1 MSRYYLSK
9 NYWININDTYQTI
22 NDKIKITR
30 YSDDDKTKILDKLN
44 IDKYKGLEKE
54 SGKIPY
60 MFDYYYDK
68 IINIDI
74 NENEYNSVESLYKI
88 FKEIQNKINISD
100 NILYKIKNID
110 VNTDN
115 IFDNDNENNNYS
127 FINPL
132 NYFIKDWNYSGKLI
146 SDDIYKTTSKYISD
160 KYLDNT
166 SNDEKKM
173 LGCEINPFDPT
184 KYSCDDLKLYIEPFG
199 SLRNIDLTIPYIT
212 PLFKTDRKCLSGFI
226 NDVFNNTFVNIKQ
239 YFPYVDIDGTLNANI
254 TLDKIY
260 NYIPLD
266 TFEIKIGNINKSN
279 IKSETIKLFDND
291 VSVVTLSKNCN
302 IPGNLFKLFTDDTKE
317 IQTYKIKE
325 QIDTLYNTSS
335 SLNTTELKFT
345 DAGKDITIKDIKN
358 NILIL
363 YSIYTKSGLDYYIS
377 HKKYGNVEEIN
388 RKIAKELL
396 YLGLF
401 TFYNYL
407 EHNIFKKIIE
417 LILKNNISTNEKNNI
432 QKYFDNTLLLLRTNT
447 VILFGYDKTSINLKN
462 NYGILRGQSKTIISD
477 KTNAKQLHLYFR
489 LENGYENSKLD
500 EGIDL
505 ENFKKRFPFNIKNS
519 NNDKEII
526 VSVYDTTTTKNAY
539 FIYNEKSTSATPSTP
554 VKITNLKY
562 KSDNNQNFDI
572 NNDIYLVYD
581 YDETGKKPDE
591 NDQLVSNLLTN
602 IKNEES
608 NVLFINKNTPPIAN
622 PTSNLINGTFSLIDI
637 AGGDIRKYS
646 YMIYNDDS
654 EIKNKTILNFMTGNE
669 NSVRDLMNNK
679 SICFGFFKLK
689 ENINAKLFDIYE
701 QYCMNVLS
709 HIDKLIIYI
718 KIIFKKMENGVNIK
732 IIKDWYNE
740 NTHDFNEIISITNT
754 NEKKNKFEKVAQKL
768 IKKYKQLITNIIK
781 YIKDIINYEYNTYI
795 LKKSSTT
802 NYNELLIMLRISRN
816 KLFLYRKI
824 INYSYLFVTKEYART
839 YDINIEIVKT
849 KNLPEKYIELINKI
863 FDNIINEQ
871 ISILKE
877 DSDTRTKSLELGIH
891 KEFVSFFKKIVDP
904 GFNLEMYNDKD
915 ETLSKLDNSDFLNK
929 LFELD
934 INRNKEK
941 SICNLSNIIYS
952 IPTLIKSYITLNTK
966 YNRKLYSST
975 HAFDLWNKILD
986 YLNEKNN
993 IKNIMIPFSTG
1004 LLGDYGLLNVKK
1016 FLTYSTNFA
1025 ECVEKDLSKSAL
1037 NNLDSVILVNFDSKD
1052 IKDKR
1057 TWTTISKKILKKKVI
1072 DTNIYAKYK
1081 FMFELLFNPHFYK
1094 ENVSRLWTGGMLLNN
1109 ISIKKHEKYITSFLC
1124 LSTRLNQLT
1133 ESYIQSSN

>member
-1 MSRYYLSK
+1 MFNLSK
-9 NYWININDTYQTI
+9 NSWININDTYQTI

-30 YSDDDKTKILDKLN
+30 YSDDDKTKILNELN
-44 IDKYKGLEKE
+44 VDKYKGLEKE
-54 SGKIPY
+54 PGKIPDV
-60 MFDYYYDK
+60 FDYYYNK

-110 VNTDN
+110 VKTDN

-132 NYFIKDWNYSGKLI
+132 NYFIEDWNYSGKLI
-146 SDDIYKTTSKYISD
+146 SDDIYKTTYKYISD

-166 SNDEKKM
+166 SNDERKM
-173 LGCEINPFDPT
+173 LGCEINPFGRTDT
-184 KYSCDDLKLYIEPFG
+184 NKYSCDNLKIYMESFG

-212 PLFKTDRKCLSGFI
+212 PLFTTDRKCLSGFI

-239 YFPYVDIDGTLNANI
+239 YFPYVDIDGTLNPD
-254 TLDKIY
+254 TKLDKIY

-266 TFEIKIGNINKSN
+266 TFELKVGEINKSN
-279 IKSETIKLFDND
+279 IKSETIKLFDDDITGTTNN
-291 VSVVTLSKNCN
+291 KKCN
-302 IPGNLFKLFTDDTKE
+302 IPGNLFKLFTDDKE
-317 IQTYKIKE
+317 KTSSKIKE
-325 QIDTLYNTSS
+325 QIDKLYNTSS
-335 SLNTTELKFT
+335 SLNDTELKFRE
-345 DAGKDITIKDIKN
+345 AGQDISIKDIKN

-363 YSIYTKSGLDYYIS
+363 YSIYTKSGLDYYIT

-407 EHNIFKKIIE
+407 EHNIFKKVIE
-417 LILKNNISTNEKNNI
+417 IILKNNISTNEKNNI
-432 QKYFDNTLLLLRTNT
+432 QKYFDNILLLLRTNT

-477 KTNAKQLHLYFR
+477 KTNTKKLHLYFR

-500 EGIDL
+500 EGDDL

-519 NNDKEII
+519 NNHKEII
-526 VSVYDTTTTKNAY
+526 VSVEDTATNKNAY
-539 FIYNEKSTSATPSTP
+539 FIYNEKLTGTPLIP
-554 VKITNLKY
+554 VKIENLKY
-562 KSDNNQNFDI
+562 LSDNNQDFNI

-581 YDETGKKPDE
+581 YNNTGNKPDE
-591 NDQLVSNLLTN
+591 NNQLVSNLLTN

-608 NVLFINKNTPPIAN
+608 NVLFINKNTSPITN
-622 PTSNLINGTFSLIDI
+622 PTSNIQEGTYSLIDI
-637 AGGDIRKYS
+637 ASIDFRKYS
-646 YMIYNDDS
+646 YMIYNDDY
-654 EIKNKTILNFMTGNE
+654 EIKNKTILDFMTGNE
-669 NSVRDLMNNK
+669 NSVKDLMNNK
-679 SICFGFFKLK
+679 SICFGFFQYKR
-689 ENINAKLFDIYE
+689 NINEKIFDIYE

-740 NTHDFNEIISITNT
+740 NRNDFNEIINITNT

-768 IKKYKQLITNIIK
+768 IKKYKQFITNIIK

-802 NYNELLIMLRISRN
+802 NYNELLILLRISRN

-824 INYSYLFVTKEYART
+824 INYSYLFVTKEFARAH
-839 YDINIEIVKT
+839 DINIEIVKT
-849 KNLPEKYIELINKI
+849 RNLPEKYIEYLNKI
-863 FDNIINEQ
+863 FDNIIQET

-877 DSDTRTKSLELGIH
+877 DSDTRIKSLKLGIH

-915 ETLSKLDNSDFLNK
+915 ETLSKLDNSEFLDK

-952 IPTLIKSYITLNTK
+952 IPTLIKSYTILNSK
-966 YNRKLYSST
+966 YNLKLYTSSS
-975 HAFDLWNKILD
+975 AFDLWNKILY

-1016 FLTYSTNFA
+1016 FLSYTTNFSD
-1025 ECVEKDLSKSAL
+1025 CIEKDLSKSAL

-1057 TWTTISKKILKKKVI
+1057 TWTTINKKHLKQKVI
-1072 DTNIYAKYK
+1072 DTNIYAKYHY
-1081 FMFELLFNPHFYK
+1081 MFELLFNPHFYK

-1109 ISIKKHEKYITSFLC
+1109 ISIKKHEKNITSFLC